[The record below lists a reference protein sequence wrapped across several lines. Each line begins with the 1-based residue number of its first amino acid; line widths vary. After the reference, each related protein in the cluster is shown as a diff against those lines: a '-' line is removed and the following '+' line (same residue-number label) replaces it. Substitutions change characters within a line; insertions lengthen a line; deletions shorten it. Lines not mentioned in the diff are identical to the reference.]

1 MAEACRLGIQRSENK
16 LTNTQ
21 EENFCVLNV
30 LCVFI
35 SLVTILADLTTGKY
49 QSKQFLEL
57 VKISSNWNIS
67 SLLWIIEIDLQSAL
81 KHIISF

>member
-57 VKISSNWNIS
+57 DKISSNWNIS

>member
-49 QSKQFLEL
+49 QTKQFLEL
-57 VKISSNWNIS
+57 DKISSNWNIS